1 MSLPNCCIGICV
13 YNSEYGLPKVL
24 KNIKKLE
31 SVFRI
36 KVIIFYDHSNDRSLE
51 LIYKYSDALHLDYTL
66 VINNNPRSNIR
77 TENISNARNGILEH
91 IRNNYSVYPYF
102 AMMDTNKYS
111 CVGKMQPEVITAM
124 LERKDEWD
132 SISFD
137 REAGYYDDWAL
148 SLEPLL
154 YSFDHYEP
162 REPVVQKMREN
173 KNKILRHYK
182 ENSPNEFIHVYS
194 AFNGFALYKSEIFLR
209 CSYSADIDVQLFPRD
224 SIMIQCI
231 IVQQNIIPKFYA
243 DCEHRKFHLE
253 AIKKYGARIRVP
265 LLSLFSIEEETDD
278 LS

>member
-1 MSLPNCCIGICV
+1 
-13 YNSEYGLPKVL
+13 
-24 KNIKKLE
+24 
-31 SVFRI
+31 
-36 KVIIFYDHSNDRSLE
+36 
-51 LIYKYSDALHLDYTL
+51 
-66 VINNNPRSNIR
+66 
-77 TENISNARNGILEH
+77 
-91 IRNNYSVYPYF
+91 
-102 AMMDTNKYS
+102 
-111 CVGKMQPEVITAM
+111 M

-173 KNKILRHYK
+173 KNKILQHYK
-182 ENSPNEFIHVYS
+182 ENSPNELIHVYS

-224 SIMIQCI
+224 SIMIQCMI
-231 IVQQNIIPKFYA
+231 LEQNIIPIFYA

-253 AIKKYGARIRVP
+253 AIKKYDARIRVS
-265 LLSLFSIEEETDD
+265 LLSLFSIEEETDE